1 MIFEISTFKL
11 AKILDTT
18 KKNVFVELCYRSN
31 YDALLHKSSKPTM
44 EVKMLHTLV
53 IEIFKILSK
62 KTHRFMREIFYQFPY
77 VSHKN
82 RI

>member
-1 MIFEISTFKL
+1 
-11 AKILDTT
+11 
-18 KKNVFVELCYRSN
+18 
-31 YDALLHKSSKPTM
+31 M

-53 IEIFKILSK
+53 IEIFKTLSK